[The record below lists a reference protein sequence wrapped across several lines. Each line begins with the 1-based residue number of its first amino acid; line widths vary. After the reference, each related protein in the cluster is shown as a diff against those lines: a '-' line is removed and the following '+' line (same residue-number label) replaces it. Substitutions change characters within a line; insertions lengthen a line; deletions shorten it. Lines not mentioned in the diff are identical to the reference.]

1 MSDAAVAVPEDPGFL
16 EALIGDG
23 RPLLILCALVLLG
36 AGAFALFLGATGQF
50 LPHDIAFLGMT
61 SQQLCSLH
69 GCRIVHFMIH
79 DRVSFGGVLL
89 AMGVM
94 YLWLVEFP
102 LKRGESWAWWTLAA
116 SSGAGFL
123 SFLSYLGYGYL
134 DTWHGVATLGL
145 LPLFVLGLWRTRGL
159 RHVPVP
165 RPPLDL
171 VTRAGRGR
179 ALLLAATFGMMSAG
193 AVITVLGA
201 TLVFVP
207 QDLEFMGTN
216 PDELRAINVRLIPLI
231 AHDRSGF
238 GGAIL
243 SVGIVLFLSV
253 LYGRMGRSL
262 VQALALAGTFGFGTA
277 IGVHP
282 LIGYTS
288 VSHLAPAVL
297 GCLVYVTGLLLAWPS
312 GRLSPSGRAA
322 SS

>member
-1 MSDAAVAVPEDPGFL
+1 VALRNGPPEDPGL
-16 EALIGDG
+16 GEALLGDG
-23 RPLLILCALVLLG
+23 RPLLILCALVLL
-36 AGAFALFLGATGQF
+36 ASGAFALFLGATGQF

-61 SQQLCSLH
+61 SQELCSLH

-79 DRVSFGGVLL
+79 DRVSFGGVLV
-89 AMGVM
+89 AIGVM

-102 LKRGESWAWWTLAA
+102 LKRGETWAWWTLAA

-145 LPLFVLGLWRTRGL
+145 LPLFVSGLWCTRAL
-159 RHVPVP
+159 RRVRVP

-171 VTRAGRGR
+171 VTGAGRGR
-179 ALLLAATFGMMSAG
+179 ALLLAATFGMMAAG

-288 VSHLAPAVL
+288 VSHLAPAVT
-297 GCLVYVTGLLLAWPS
+297 GCLVYVAGLLLAWPA
-312 GRLSPSGRAA
+312 GRLSPSGRGA